1 MMPLHHNNARAAK
14 EDLNEYMR
22 KVNEVL
28 ISRGSAA
35 RVFNPEPYHWYQIC
49 TSIVAE

>member
-1 MMPLHHNNARAAK
+1 MMN
-14 EDLNEYMR
+14 

-28 ISRGSAA
+28 KAHGSAA
-35 RVFNPEPYHWYQIC
+35 RGFNPEPYHWYQIQ